1 MHEKE
6 TLKLLQ
12 EHLLDQWTKA
22 PVNDRQRLVLEWM
35 KLKEEMEAAESRH
48 G

>member
-1 MHEKE
+1 MNEKE

-35 KLKEEMEAAESRH
+35 KLKEEMEDAERSQ